1 MDGITTSLSKEST
14 VRQIV
19 FIQTENGKLNVS
31 LDMLNIGAS
40 KRLNANLKSPYLS
53 VCSRLSVCL
62 ESPAE
67 KRRSAVFLRTITA
80 VYGLLALSL
89 AFTLL

>member
-19 FIQTENGKLNVS
+19 FILTENGKLNVS
-31 LDMLNIGAS
+31 LDMFNIGAS

-53 VCSRLSVCL
+53 V
-62 ESPAE
+62 
-67 KRRSAVFLRTITA
+67 RRSAVFLRTITA

>member
-31 LDMLNIGAS
+31 LDMFNIGAS

-53 VCSRLSVCL
+53 V
-62 ESPAE
+62 
-67 KRRSAVFLRTITA
+67 RRSAVFLRTITS